1 MVYLFR
7 VKIMRAFL
15 QISATAV
22 VGVVIYNIRKTK
34 VYRLKL
40 GSVLPSAIQQLIQL
54 CLDTSIFTGKQRKL
68 LTSQDCQRKYISI
81 NKPGIFCQM
90 PLKHPVIFNFLCI
103 NAVSSCATSL
113 VSNLSNIYFSL
124 LTYCPGKQVTRESV
138 SSM

>member
-40 GSVLPSAIQQLIQL
+40 GSVLPSAI
-54 CLDTSIFTGKQRKL
+54 
-68 LTSQDCQRKYISI
+68 
-81 NKPGIFCQM
+81 
-90 PLKHPVIFNFLCI
+90 
-103 NAVSSCATSL
+103 
-113 VSNLSNIYFSL
+113 
-124 LTYCPGKQVTRESV
+124 
-138 SSM
+138 